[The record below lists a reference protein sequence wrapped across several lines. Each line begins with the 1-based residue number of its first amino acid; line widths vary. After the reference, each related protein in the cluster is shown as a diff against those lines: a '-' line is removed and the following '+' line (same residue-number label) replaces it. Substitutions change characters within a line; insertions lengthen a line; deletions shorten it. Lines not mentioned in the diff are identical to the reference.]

1 MKKIMILKLSIF
13 ISFALLLNGC
23 MTSEE
28 YSVDQ
33 EEYLGNLN
41 NRPDIYESSAKGFF
55 YSPFNA
61 SIFTM
66 DRLMLVSFKDDPEY
80 REIEL
85 QIFDDDVTGKGALVI
100 MYRNDTKVD
109 IYYEPGLNI
118 KDEMYQLGSKR
129 SIFPDTEM
137 QYRLNITA
145 AGFDAFLKMKD
156 KSGKQIEFFIKDEQ
170 QDNKPTAILAPIG
183 ISFEKPG
190 FFPLFYLKEFD
201 FVPLF
206 GSEIYVRIDGIKRK
220 IEKIPV
226 PVNGSFVYL
235 ARYSATPIIGKWN
248 KNYEGEL
255 EPLQPNQSNEF
266 KVNDTIYSLIQNNG
280 HYEISKIIGSDAE
293 HEISFAFSPPVPDLI
308 CLKDG
313 TEITG
318 RFSAGADRT
327 TGIIAGEYRINRN
340 KNQINMTIHP
350 IEGWQPMS
358 GKLWVKTYYWSADIE
373 ISDNNEITMKSEWTR
388 KE

>member
-85 QIFDDDVTGKGALVI
+85 QIFDDSITGKGALVI
-100 MYRNDTKVD
+100 MYRNDKKVD
-109 IYYEPGLNI
+109 IYFESGLN
-118 KDEMYQLGSKR
+118 
-129 SIFPDTEM
+129 
-137 QYRLNITA
+137 
-145 AGFDAFLKMKD
+145 
-156 KSGKQIEFFIKDEQ
+156 IKDEQ

-190 FFPLFYLKEFD
+190 FFPLFYMKEFD
-201 FVPLF
+201 FIPLF

-220 IEKIPV
+220 IE
-226 PVNGSFVYL
+226 N
-235 ARYSATPIIGKWN
+235 
-248 KNYEGEL
+248 
-255 EPLQPNQSNEF
+255 
-266 KVNDTIYSLIQNNG
+266 SL
-280 HYEISKIIGSDAE
+280 
-293 HEISFAFSPPVPDLI
+293 
-308 CLKDG
+308 
-313 TEITG
+313 
-318 RFSAGADRT
+318 T
-327 TGIIAGEYRINRN
+327 TG
-340 KNQINMTIHP
+340 
-350 IEGWQPMS
+350 
-358 GKLWVKTYYWSADIE
+358 
-373 ISDNNEITMKSEWTR
+373 
-388 KE
+388 